1 MEGIPCKVSI
11 LPVEKQDQGKLDYIH
26 QLGPHQT
33 VCIGN
38 GRNDGLMLKEAA
50 MGIAVVLKE
59 GTAVSTL
66 ISADVVCTSIVDA
79 RELLMNPMR
88 LTATLRS

>member
-1 MEGIPCKVSI
+1 
-11 LPVEKQDQGKLDYIH
+11 
-26 QLGPHQT
+26 
-33 VCIGN
+33 
-38 GRNDGLMLKEAA
+38 MLKEAA

-79 RELLMNPMR
+79 LELLMNPMR